1 MRSFF
6 RRTAALAAGAAVL
19 LSLSGCGEEEKQVG
33 NIGDVKLEEGDVYA
47 VISIMDY
54 GDITAKLFPE
64 AAPES
69 AARFI
74 AYSEQGYYDMKNIH
88 RVIDNFAIQG
98 GSLNGDGTDGEIPD
112 ADYVPIEVN
121 ENARHFYGALCFAA
135 NSKGSFAQFYI
146 VDNNTPQDI
155 TGAIESLS
163 AQLAD
168 ESIVSRLLPE
178 DKQTYEEYLNN
189 LKKMPEA
196 VLEKY
201 ETRGGLYALDGK
213 ETVFGQVIDGFDV
226 LEKISGCEVVTGNEI
241 DDRNKI
247 ASKPLDE
254 IVIEKVEII
263 RIEPEVTEET
273 TTKKGQKTTTT
284 TQIVAETVE
293 TTTTEATTPVTEHT
307 LDTLVS
313 IETTQTPD
321 E

>member
-263 RIEPEVTEET
+263 RIESEVTEET

>member
-1 MRSFF
+1 MKGLLK
-6 RRTAALAAGAAVL
+6 RTVALAAGAMLCA
-19 LSLSGCGEEEKQVG
+19 SLSGCGEESKSAG
-33 NIGDVKLEEGDVYA
+33 NIGDVKLEDGDVYA
-47 VISIMDY
+47 VISVMDY

-69 AARFI
+69 VARFI

-146 VDNNTPQDI
+146 VDNKTPQDI
-155 TGAIESLS
+155 TGAIENLS

-201 ETRGGLYALDGK
+201 ETRGGLYELDGK

-226 LEKISGCEVVTGNEI
+226 LEEISECEVVTGNAI
-241 DDRNKI
+241 DDATGV

-284 TQIVAETVE
+284 TQIIAETVE
-293 TTTTEATTPVTEHT
+293 TTTTEATTPETEHS

-313 IETTQTPD
+313 IETMPV

>member
-1 MRSFF
+1 MNGFLKK
-6 RRTAALAAGAAVL
+6 TAALAAGAAML
-19 LSLSGCGEEEKQVG
+19 ITLSGCGEEKKAIG

-64 AAPES
+64 AAPKSVE
-69 AARFI
+69 RFI

-112 ADYVPIEVN
+112 ADYVEIEVN

-135 NSKGSFAQFYI
+135 NSKGSYAQFYI
-146 VDNNTPQDI
+146 VDNKTPQDI
-155 TGAIESLS
+155 TGAIENLS
-163 AQLAD
+163 TQLSD

-201 ETRGGLYALDGK
+201 EARGGLYELDGK
-213 ETVFGQVIDGFDV
+213 ETVFGQLIDGFDV
-226 LEKISGCEVVTGNEI
+226 LEAISECEVVTGNEL
-241 DDRNKI
+241 DDKAGV

-254 IVIEKVEII
+254 IVIEKIEII

-284 TQIVAETVE
+284 TQIVAESIE
-293 TTTTEATTPVTEHT
+293 TTTTEATTPATEHS

-313 IETTQTPD
+313 VETKSA

>member
-1 MRSFF
+1 MKGLLK
-6 RRTAALAAGAAVL
+6 RTAALAAGVML
-19 LSLSGCGEEEKQVG
+19 CTSLSGCGGEAKQIG
-33 NIGDVKLEEGDVYA
+33 NVGDVKLEDGDVYA
-47 VISIMDY
+47 VISVMDY

-69 AARFI
+69 VARFI

-112 ADYVPIEVN
+112 ADYVPIEVS
-121 ENARHFYGALCFAA
+121 ESARHFYGALCFAA

-146 VDNNTPQDI
+146 VDNKTPQDI
-155 TGAIESLS
+155 TGTIENLS

-201 ETRGGLYALDGK
+201 ETRGGLYELDGK

-226 LEKISGCEVVTGNEI
+226 LEAISECEVVTGNAI
-241 DDRNKI
+241 DDATGV

-273 TTKKGQKTTTT
+273 TTKKGQKITTT
-284 TQIVAETVE
+284 TQIIAETVE
-293 TTTTEATTPVTEHT
+293 TTTTEATTPETEHS

-313 IETTQTPD
+313 IETTPV

>member
-1 MRSFF
+1 MKGLFKK
-6 RRTAALAAGAAVL
+6 TAVLAAGVML
-19 LSLSGCGEEEKQVG
+19 LASLSGCGEESKQVG
-33 NIGDVKLEEGDVYA
+33 NVGDIKLEEGDVYA

-121 ENARHFYGALCFAA
+121 ENVRHFYGALCFAA
-135 NSKGSFAQFYI
+135 NSKGSFGQFYI
-146 VDNNTPQDI
+146 VDNKTPQDI

-178 DKQTYEEYLNN
+178 DKQMYEEYLNN
-189 LKKMPEA
+189 LKNMPEA

-201 ETRGGLYALDGK
+201 ETRGGLYELDGK

-226 LEKISGCEVVTGNEI
+226 LEAISECEVVTGNAI
-241 DDRNKI
+241 DDETGK

-254 IVIEKVEII
+254 IVIEKIEII

-284 TQIVAETVE
+284 TQIIAETVE
-293 TTTTEATTPVTEHT
+293 TTTAETTTPETEHS

-313 IETTQTPD
+313 IETMAA